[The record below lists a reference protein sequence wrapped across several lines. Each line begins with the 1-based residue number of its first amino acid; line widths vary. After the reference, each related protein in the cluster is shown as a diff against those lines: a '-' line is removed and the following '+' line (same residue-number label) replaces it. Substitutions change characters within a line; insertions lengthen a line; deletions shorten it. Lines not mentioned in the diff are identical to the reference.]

1 LVKKVN
7 DAFRAEYDQKNDQ
20 SQNVLNRQTALF
32 RLSADLATIIDE
44 DDIWNCVV
52 EGLHETIGYDFVA
65 IFMLDKSSNIRI
77 LKASAGFVD
86 PITPLKPGEGLS
98 EQVFFSGKL
107 QYTPDITKDP
117 RFSYGA
123 GGSEVDVPVSIGK
136 EVEGVL
142 IAESKNKENF
152 TQHDFDVLTAAA
164 HITGIAIERARLFEL
179 AHNEIKERKRIQKEI
194 LHQKEYY
201 EALLINNPAA
211 VVAANLSN
219 KIISWNPAAEQLFG
233 YEEIEV
239 VGKNLDLYVAN
250 HESIKDEAEQYTD
263 DVLNLNRI
271 QKVTKRTRKDGSLI
285 DVELLA
291 LPIIVGEKLEGFVAI
306 YHDLSEV
313 KAIERELREKNL
325 KMERELALAG
335 EIQAS
340 FLPKEIPT
348 LPGWQISTEL
358 LPARETSGDFFNI
371 RILNNSQVVFF
382 IADVLDKGVGAAL
395 FMTLCWTLLQIFLN
409 EYPSEPKRVFWEINN
424 RILRDTTSTQFLTI
438 FYGVLDPIT
447 GKVVYSNAGH
457 CPPYLLKNQ
466 RNHLPQPLIRTGM
479 PLAVQYNEN
488 WDQDMIELD
497 EGDVLFLY
505 TDGVTEGQNDDSVLY
520 GVQRLKTVLKDHRGN
535 SAEEIKDSVIHDL
548 ESFVGGKIQSDD
560 IAILVIK
567 KGD

>member
-1 LVKKVN
+1 VKKVN

-20 SQNVLNRQTALF
+20 SQSVLNRQTALF